1 MKQLY
6 GAVRLSL
13 AVVALLLAAVTLLIT
28 GFIPIQIQGV
38 SLAAWAVSA
47 IARALLPLFRI
58 RITCPAPDQIRSH
71 RGLIFPNHVSALDP
85 PVLLSFGPKRF
96 LGAAEIE
103 PRPVIGWIAAKLGT
117 IFVSR
122 QNKQSRQAAR
132 RQVADAYRAA
142 DRPPIVLFP
151 EGRLG
156 PGDGVFPFR
165 RGSFEI
171 ALDHSIPYLT
181 CALRYDPVDIALWRA
196 ARQREEMWGNLWR
209 IAQYTGVVRV
219 DVIPLSYV
227 EPQPGDNPQELADAA
242 RQEIAGAL
250 GLPFLTPAEVGARP

>member
-13 AVVALLLAAVTLLIT
+13 AVCVLLIAAITLLIA
-28 GFIPIQIQGV
+28 GLIPMQVQGA
-38 SLAAWAVSA
+38 SLAAWAVSLL
-47 IARALLPLFRI
+47 ARSILPLFRI
-58 RITCPAPDQIRSH
+58 RITCPAPERIRSH

-96 LGAAEIE
+96 LGAAEIA

-122 QNKQSRQAAR
+122 QDKQSRLAAR
-132 RQVADAYRAA
+132 QQVADAYRAA

-165 RGSFEI
+165 RGGFEI
-171 ALDHSIPYLT
+171 AQDHGIPYLT

-227 EPQPGDNPQELADAA
+227 EPRPGDSPQELADTA
-242 RQEIAGAL
+242 RQEIADAL
-250 GLPFLTPAEVGARP
+250 AVPFLTPADVGARP